1 MNASRDLSVLD
12 RATLRAWRAGNLVG
26 WGFVGAVIAIGML
39 VVTNRVVQHVAWSIG
54 SRALLASLAMSIAA
68 GSVAGAVIGA
78 RVYRWPGTTAAVA
91 VAVPFVP
98 YTVAASQ
105 LGPSDLFIQL
115 LFLLPV
121 LIPPAVVARI
131 AWRRRPRALRG

>member
-12 RATLRAWRAGNLVG
+12 RATLRAWRAGNLIG
-26 WGFVGAVIAIGML
+26 WGFVGGAIAIGIL
-39 VVTNRVVQHVAWSIG
+39 FVASRVVQHVALSIG
-54 SRALLASLAMSIAA
+54 SRALLASLAMSVAA

-78 RVYRWPGTTAAVA
+78 HVYRWPGTTAAVA

-98 YTVAASQ
+98 YTFAASH
-105 LGPSDLFIQL
+105 LGPSELLLQL

-121 LIPPAVVARI
+121 LLPPAVVARI
-131 AWRRRPRALRG
+131 VWRGRPRALRG